1 MAAAATTFTVRVKN
15 MAGDILSIDGMDG
28 RDDVLRLKNKI
39 INKLG
44 KKINIVIRLTYLDNT
59 PQGFTELMDFT
70 TLNSYPIDYTNDILN
85 LFIQSNIITH
95 PISSNEK
102 LKWQLKYSALMEPIP
117 PGTTVIH
124 SITDDMVGKII
135 YILAD
140 PNAENGI
147 RCAIVKIDVHPRSLR
162 PLIQIEVIKE
172 EEILTVMVAG
182 NNQITKALQN
192 NRVRLL
198 DDSAEGGR
206 RKKRARKRTLCRRRR
221 THRKHHTIFRQ

>member
-1 MAAAATTFTVRVKN
+1 MAAAANTFTVRVKN
-15 MAGDILSIDGMDG
+15 MAGEILSIDGMDG
-28 RDDVLRLKNKI
+28 RDYVLRLKNKI

-59 PQGFTELMDFT
+59 PQGFTELIDFT

-102 LKWQLKYSALMEPIP
+102 LKWQLKDSALMEPIP
-117 PGTTVIH
+117 SGTTVIH

-221 THRKHHTIFRQ
+221 THCKHRTIFRQ